1 MLFKRRQKPHF
12 TERLRV
18 AVWPRH
24 SWARSARYFT
34 KRILRVSASPHAV
47 AAGVAAGVLAS
58 STPFIGLH
66 FILGF
71 VIAFLVGGNMIAAA
85 FGTFFGNPLTFP
97 IIWATTFKIG
107 DKILGGSGFQIDDEQ
122 LVDRLLTQSFDSVLP
137 IFKPMLVGAIPL
149 GVTLSVVFYVLV
161 FAAVRTYQRRRRLH
175 LQSRRSTSVE
185 IDPNNVT
192 VKRADALGG

>member
-24 SWARSARYFT
+24 SWSRSTRYFT
-34 KRILRVSASPHAV
+34 KRILRLSASPHAV

-71 VIAFLVGGNMIAAA
+71 VIAFFIGGNMIAAA
-85 FGTFFGNPLTFP
+85 LGTFFGNPLTFP

-107 DKILGGSGFQIDDEQ
+107 NQILGGAGSPMDDEE
-122 LVDRLLTQSFDSVLP
+122 LVDQLLTQSFESVLP

-149 GVTLSVVFYVLV
+149 GATLSVVSYVLV
-161 FAAVRTYQRRRRLH
+161 FAAVRTYQRRRRVR
-175 LQSRRSTSVE
+175 LQSRRAEKTE
-185 IDPNNVT
+185 IDPDNVT
-192 VKRADALGG
+192 VTRADILRG